1 MDEYGS
7 SSGVVPF
14 GGVGWRRWLALA
26 GGVCAFLF
34 LASVLRPFPSQ
45 AGRDEGDGGD
55 GGGAVVGGSMSPEAI
70 SRGVEGGRLIGEFR
84 GRELRVLVYSG
95 GDGPRYVVLD
105 FDGAELGSGLTAEE
119 LGVRFPDFDLSRLE
133 MGTPMG
139 AVPMM
144 LHDSP
149 R

>member
-1 MDEYGS
+1 MMRGMGEYGS

-14 GGVGWRRWLALA
+14 RGVGWRRWLALA
-26 GGVCAFLF
+26 GGVCAFLL

-45 AGRDEGDGGD
+45 AGRDG
-55 GGGAVVGGSMSPEAI
+55 VGEVRSMSPEAI
-70 SRGVEGGRLIGEFR
+70 HRGVEGGRLIGEFR

-95 GDGPRYVVLD
+95 GEGPRYVVLD
-105 FDGAELGSGLTAEE
+105 IDGAELGSGLTAEE
-119 LGVRFPDFDLSRLE
+119 LAVRFPDFDLSRLE